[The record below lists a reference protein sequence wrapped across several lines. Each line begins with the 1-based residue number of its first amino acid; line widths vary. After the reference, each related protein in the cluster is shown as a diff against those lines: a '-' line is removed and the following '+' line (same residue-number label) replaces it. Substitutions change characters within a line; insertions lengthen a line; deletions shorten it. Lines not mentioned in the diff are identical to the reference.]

1 MGKNLQSTLE
11 EYKVKIVKQLK
22 ERIRLDD
29 KVATG
34 KLINSI
40 KGEVSKDSLS
50 IYASEY
56 WYWVNY
62 GRKPDSTPPP
72 YRKILDWMKAR
83 NIKQDL
89 KEYEQKRVAYFTA
102 KYIGVLGYRG
112 SKFIDFVSK
121 NIIASLTKDVEE
133 SYLKDINE
141 QLNGNSKS
149 KQ

>member
-11 EYKVKIVKQLK
+11 EYKIKIVNQLK
-22 ERIRLDD
+22 ERIKASD

-34 KLINSI
+34 DLVNRDIIHQNSC
-40 KGEVSKDSLS
+40 S
-50 IYASEY
+50 ICLEEY
-56 WYWVNY
+56 
-62 GRKPDSTPPP
+62 K
-72 YRKILDWMKAR
+72 
-83 NIKQDL
+83 
-89 KEYEQKRVAYFTA
+89 QKRVAYFTA
-102 KYIGVLGYRG
+102 KYIGVLGFQG
-112 SKFIDFVSK
+112 AKFIDYVNN

>member
-11 EYKVKIVKQLK
+11 EYKIKIVNQLK
-22 ERIRLDD
+22 ERIKASD

-34 KLINSI
+34 DLVNSI
-40 KGEVSKDSLS
+40 TGKVTKNNIIIS
-50 IYASEY
+50 ASEH
-56 WYWVNY
+56 WYWANY
-62 GRKPDSTPPP
+62 GRKAGKKPPP
-72 YRKILDWMKAR
+72 YRKILEWMKAR

-89 KEYEQKRVAYFTA
+89 EEYKQKRVAYFTA
-102 KYIGVLGYRG
+102 KYIGVLGFQG
-112 SKFIDFVSK
+112 GKFVDYVNN